1 MIAIATTLLL
11 SNLLLFSVTT
21 GMPRRNSDYICA
33 MNLQMRLIL
42 IFVSLSVLGIFFFQG
57 YWLWNS
63 YNVEK
68 QHFRNIINETL
79 QQAINKDLEV
89 RMEIMKNDTSPNAP
103 HGMVEFNFHL
113 DSTSHSSNI
122 QHPRKF
128 SSRTQLLT
136 ENASDSVVFQAY
148 KPENTPMM
156 RMAFKGIWQAINQ
169 LSPVNIE
176 KVDSLWSVLLKAE
189 GINNRHFIDFTLGK
203 DTLLASS
210 LPDDQS
216 PTDLLPTHKIGINV
230 DDSIGIQGF
239 IIAPSEAVMKR
250 MGPLLLASLLLIIIT
265 TACYI
270 YLIRTILRQKTIA
283 QIKND
288 FVNNMTHELKT
299 PITIT
304 YSAIDALQTFNFVEQ
319 KETRDEYFTLCRQQL
334 KHLSGLVE
342 KILSM
347 AVDERKNFR
356 LQMEIFQILPVIES
370 LTQQFKLKADKPV
383 SFDIS
388 CEPEDLPVY
397 ADKLHITNVISN
409 MIDNSIKYSGK
420 NVHISIRANRVE
432 KGVCICLS
440 DNGAGIP
447 AVHLNRIFE
456 RFYRVPKGNIHDVKG
471 FGLGLS
477 YVKDIVERHNGSI
490 VVESKENSGST
501 FTVLIPEK
509 K

>member
-1 MIAIATTLLL
+1 MK
-11 SNLLLFSVTT
+11 
-21 GMPRRNSDYICA
+21 
-33 MNLQMRLIL
+33 LQMRLIL

-63 YNVEK
+63 YNIEK
-68 QHFRNIINETL
+68 QQFRNIISETL
-79 QQAINKDLEV
+79 QQAINEDLTM
-89 RMEIMKNDTSPNAP
+89 RMESMKNDTTPEAP
-103 HGMVEFNFHL
+103 HGEVEFNFQL
-113 DSTSHSSNI
+113 DSTSHSGNG

-128 SSRTQLLT
+128 SSRTQLRT
-136 ENASDSVVFQAY
+136 ENTSDSIVFQAY

-156 RMAFKGIWQAINQ
+156 RIAFKGIWQAING

-176 KVDSLWSVLLKAE
+176 KVDSLWSTLLEAE
-189 GINNRHFIDFTLGK
+189 GINNRHFIDFTLGT

-216 PTDLLPTHKIGINV
+216 PTDLLPTQKIGVSV
-230 DDSIGIQGF
+230 DDSISIQGF
-239 IIAPSEAVMKR
+239 IIAPSETVMKR
-250 MGPLLLASLLLIIIT
+250 MGPLLLASLLLIVIT

-270 YLIRTILRQKTIA
+270 YLIRTIMRQKTIA

-356 LQMEIFQILPVIES
+356 LQKERFQILPVVES
-370 LTQQFKLKADKPV
+370 LAQQFKLKADKPV
-383 SFDIS
+383 SFDIG
-388 CEPEDLPVY
+388 CLPEDLPVY
-397 ADKLHITNVISN
+397 ADKLHFTNVISN

-420 NVHISIRANRVE
+420 SVHISIRIEETE
-432 KGVCICLS
+432 KGVHICLT
-440 DNGAGIP
+440 DDGEGIP
-447 AVHLNRIFE
+447 SNHLSRIFE

-477 YVKDIVERHNGSI
+477 YVKDVVERHNGTI
-490 VVESKENSGST
+490 VVESKEKTGST
-501 FTVLIPEK
+501 FTIIIPEK

>member
-1 MIAIATTLLL
+1 
-11 SNLLLFSVTT
+11 
-21 GMPRRNSDYICA
+21 MPRRNSGYICA
-33 MNLQMRLIL
+33 MKLQMRLIL

-79 QQAINKDLEV
+79 QQAINRDLEE
-89 RMEIMKNDTSPNAP
+89 RMEIMKNDTSLNAP

-113 DSTSHSSNI
+113 DSTFHSNNE
-122 QHPRKF
+122 QLPHKF

-136 ENASDSVVFQAY
+136 GDASDSVVFQAY

-169 LSPVNIE
+169 LFPINIE
-176 KVDSLWSVLLKAE
+176 KVDSIWATLLKAE

-203 DTLLASS
+203 DTLLATS
-210 LPDDQS
+210 LQDNQN
-216 PTDLLPTHKIGINV
+216 PTDLLPTHKIEVSV
-230 DDSIGIQGF
+230 DNSIGIQGF
-239 IIAPSEAVMKR
+239 LIAPSEAVMKR

-356 LQMEIFQILPVIES
+356 LQKETFRIQPIIES

-383 SFDIS
+383 SFNIN
-388 CEPEDLPVY
+388 CQPEDLSVY

-409 MIDNSIKYSGK
+409 MLDNSIKYSDES
-420 NVHISIRANRVE
+420 VHISIRIDREE
-432 KGVCICLS
+432 KGIRICLT

-447 AVHLNRIFE
+447 ATHLSRIFE
-456 RFYRVPKGNIHDVKG
+456 RFYRVPKGNIHNVKG

-490 VVESKENSGST
+490 AVESKEKSGST
-501 FTVLIPEK
+501 FTIIIPEK

>member
-1 MIAIATTLLL
+1 MW
-11 SNLLLFSVTT
+11 
-21 GMPRRNSDYICA
+21 
-33 MNLQMRLIL
+33 LIL

-63 YNVEK
+63 YNIEK
-68 QHFRNIINETL
+68 QQFRNIINETL
-79 QQAINKDLEV
+79 QQAIDEDLTM
-89 RMEIMKNDTSPNAP
+89 RMESMKNDTTPDAP
-103 HGMVEFNFHL
+103 HGEVEFNFQL
-113 DSTSHSSNI
+113 DSTTHSGNG

-128 SSRTQLLT
+128 SSRTQLRT
-136 ENASDSVVFQAY
+136 ENTSDSIVFQAY

-156 RMAFKGIWQAINQ
+156 RIAFKGIWQAING

-176 KVDSLWSVLLKAE
+176 KVDSLWSALLEAE
-189 GINNRHFIDFTLGK
+189 GINNRHFIDFTLGT
-203 DTLLASS
+203 DTLIASS
-210 LPDDQS
+210 LPDDQT
-216 PTDLLPTHKIGINV
+216 PTDLLPTQKIGVSV

-239 IIAPSEAVMKR
+239 IIAPSETVMKQ
-250 MGPLLLASLLLIIIT
+250 MGPLLLASLLLIVIT

-356 LQMEIFQILPVIES
+356 LQKERFQILPVVES
-370 LTQQFKLKADKPV
+370 LVQQFKLKADKPV
-383 SFDIS
+383 SFDIG
-388 CEPEDLPVY
+388 CLPEDLPVY
-397 ADKLHITNVISN
+397 ADKLHFTNVISN

-420 NVHISIRANRVE
+420 SVHIFIRIKETE
-432 KGVCICLS
+432 KGVRICLT
-440 DNGAGIP
+440 DNGEGIP
-447 AVHLNRIFE
+447 SNHLNRIFE

-477 YVKDIVERHNGSI
+477 YVKDVVERHNGTI
-490 VVESKENSGST
+490 AVESKEKTGST
-501 FTVLIPEK
+501 FTIFIPEK

>member
-1 MIAIATTLLL
+1 MK
-11 SNLLLFSVTT
+11 
-21 GMPRRNSDYICA
+21 
-33 MNLQMRLIL
+33 LQIRLIL

-68 QHFRNIINETL
+68 QQFRNIINETL
-79 QQAINKDLEV
+79 QQAINEDLTL
-89 RMEIMKNDTSPNAP
+89 RMEIMKNDTAPTAP
-103 HGMVEFNFHL
+103 HGNIEFSFYM
-113 DSTSHSSNI
+113 DSTSHSDKG

-128 SSRTQLLT
+128 TLRTQLQT
-136 ENASDSVVFQAY
+136 ENNSDSAVFQAY
-148 KPENTPMM
+148 KPENIPLM
-156 RMAFKGIWQAINQ
+156 RMAFKGIWQAINRV
-169 LSPVNIE
+169 SPVNIE
-176 KVDSLWSVLLKAE
+176 KVDSLWSVLLKAK
-189 GINNRHFIDFTLGK
+189 GIHNRHFIDFTLGN

-210 LPDDQS
+210 LPDDQT
-216 PTDLLPTHKIGINV
+216 PKDLLPTHKIGINA
-230 DDSIGIQGF
+230 DDSIGMQGF
-239 IIAPSEAVMKR
+239 IIGPSETVIKQ
-250 MGPLLLASLLLIIIT
+250 MGSLLLVSILLILIT
-265 TACYI
+265 TTCYI

-319 KETRDEYFTLCRQQL
+319 KETREEYFTLCRQQL

-356 LQMEIFQILPVIES
+356 LQKETFRILPVIES

-383 SFDIS
+383 SFDIA
-388 CEPEDLPVY
+388 CEPEDLSIY
-397 ADKLHITNVISN
+397 ADKLHFTNVISN
-409 MIDNSIKYSGK
+409 MFDNSIKYSGRS
-420 NVHISIRANRVE
+420 VHILIRIKQMEQKIHIYVT
-432 KGVCICLS
+432 
-440 DNGAGIP
+440 DNGIGIP
-447 AVHLNRIFE
+447 SAQLNRIFE

-477 YVKDIVERHNGSI
+477 YVKDMIERHDGSI
-490 VVESKENSGST
+490 AVESKEKEGST
-501 FTVLIPEK
+501 FTIIIPEK

>member
-1 MIAIATTLLL
+1 MK
-11 SNLLLFSVTT
+11 
-21 GMPRRNSDYICA
+21 
-33 MNLQMRLIL
+33 LQIRLIL
-42 IFVSLSVLGIFFFQG
+42 IFVSLSILGIFFFQG

-68 QHFRNIINETL
+68 LQFQNIINETL
-79 QQAINKDLEV
+79 QQAINEDLTL
-89 RMEIMKNDTSPNAP
+89 RMEAMKNDTAPNAP
-103 HGMVEFNFHL
+103 HGNVEFSFHI
-113 DSTSHSSNI
+113 DSTSHSDKR

-128 SSRTQLLT
+128 ISHTRLQTD
-136 ENASDSVVFQAY
+136 NNSDSTVFQAY
-148 KPENTPMM
+148 KPENSPLM

-176 KVDSLWSVLLKAE
+176 KVDSLWSVLLTAK
-189 GINNRHFIDFTLGK
+189 GINNAHFIDFTWGNN
-203 DTLLASS
+203 TLLASS
-210 LPDDQS
+210 LPDDQN
-216 PTDLLPTHKIGINV
+216 PTDLLSTHKIGVNV
-230 DDSIGIQGF
+230 DDSIGMQGF
-239 IIAPSEAVMKR
+239 IIDPSETVIKQ
-250 MGPLLLASLLLIIIT
+250 MGSLLFVSILLIIIT

-319 KETRDEYFTLCRQQL
+319 KETREEYFTLCRQQL

-356 LQMEIFQILPVIES
+356 LQKETFRILPMIES
-370 LTQQFKLKADKPV
+370 LAQQFRMKADKPV
-383 SFDIS
+383 SFEIA
-388 CEPEDLPVY
+388 CEPEELTIY
-397 ADKLHITNVISN
+397 ADKLHFTNVVSN
-409 MIDNSIKYSGK
+409 MFDNSIKYSGTS
-420 NVHISIRANRVE
+420 VHILIWIKQIEQKIHIDVT
-432 KGVCICLS
+432 
-440 DNGAGIP
+440 DNGIGIP
-447 AVHLNRIFE
+447 SVQLSRIFE

-477 YVKDIVERHNGSI
+477 YVKDIIERHDGSI
-490 VVESKENSGST
+490 RVESKEKEGST
-501 FTVLIPEK
+501 FTIIIPEK

>member
-1 MIAIATTLLL
+1 MTKHK
-11 SNLLLFSVTT
+11 
-21 GMPRRNSDYICA
+21 SDYICD
-33 MNLQMRLIL
+33 MKRQMQLIL

-68 QHFRNIINETL
+68 QQFRNIINETL
-79 QQAINKDLEV
+79 QKAINEDLTL
-89 RMEIMKNDTSPNAP
+89 RMETMKNDTAANAP
-103 HGMVEFNFHL
+103 HGQVEFNFQV
-113 DSTSHSSNI
+113 DSTSYLGEGKRSH
-122 QHPRKF
+122 KF
-128 SSRTQLLT
+128 SSRTRLQT
-136 ENASDSVVFQAY
+136 ENRSDSTVFQSY
-148 KPENTPMM
+148 KPENIPMM

-176 KVDSLWSVLLKAE
+176 KVDSLWTTLLEAE
-189 GINNRHFIDFTLGK
+189 GINNLHFIDFTQGK

-210 LPDDQS
+210 LPEDQN
-216 PTDLLPTHKIGINV
+216 PTDLLPTHKIGVNV

-239 IIAPSEAVMKR
+239 IIAPSETVMKR
-250 MGPLLLASLLLIIIT
+250 MGPLLLVSLLLIIIT
-265 TACYI
+265 TTCYI

-304 YSAIDALQTFNFVEQ
+304 YSAIDALQTFNLVEQ
-319 KETRDEYFTLCRQQL
+319 RETREEYFTLCRQQL

-356 LQMEIFQILPVIES
+356 LQKEIFQILPVIES
-370 LTQQFKLKADKPV
+370 LTQQFKLKTDKPV
-383 SFDIS
+383 SFDI
-388 CEPEDLPVY
+388 CCQPDDLPVY
-397 ADKLHITNVISN
+397 ADKLHFTNVISN
-409 MIDNSIKYSGK
+409 ILDNSIKYSGES
-420 NVHISIRANRVE
+420 VHITIRITRTE
-432 KGVCICLS
+432 KGIRISLT
-440 DNGAGIP
+440 DNGTGIP
-447 AVHLNRIFE
+447 AAQLNRIFE

-477 YVKDIVERHNGSI
+477 YVKDIVERHNGS
-490 VVESKENSGST
+490 VTVESKEKSGST
-501 FTVLIPEK
+501 FTILIPEK

>member
-1 MIAIATTLLL
+1 M
-11 SNLLLFSVTT
+11 
-21 GMPRRNSDYICA
+21 
-33 MNLQMRLIL
+33 QLIL

-63 YNVEK
+63 YNIEK
-68 QHFRNIINETL
+68 QQFRKIINETL
-79 QQAINKDLEV
+79 QQAINEDLTS
-89 RMEIMKNDTSPNAP
+89 RMEIMQNDTTPGAP
-103 HGMVEFNFHL
+103 HGEVEFSFST
-113 DSTSHSSNI
+113 DSTSHGASGST
-122 QHPRKF
+122 PRKYY
-128 SSRTQLLT
+128 SRTRLQLESQT
-136 ENASDSVVFQAY
+136 DSTVFQAY

-156 RMAFKGIWQAINQ
+156 RIAFKGIWQAING
-169 LSPVNIE
+169 LSPVNIG
-176 KVDSLWSVLLKAE
+176 KVDSLWSTLLSAE
-189 GINNRHFIDFTLGK
+189 GIHNHHFIDFTLGN

-210 LPDDQS
+210 LPDDQN
-216 PTDLLPTHKIGINV
+216 PTDLLPTQKVGVNM
-230 DDSIGIQGF
+230 DDSIGMQGF
-239 IIAPSEAVMKR
+239 IIAPAETVFKR
-250 MGPLLLASLLLIIIT
+250 MGPLFLASLLLIIIT

-319 KETRDEYFTLCRQQL
+319 KETREEYFTLCRQQL

-356 LQMEIFQILPVIES
+356 LQKETFQIRPVIES
-370 LTQQFKLKADKPV
+370 LTQQFRLKADKQV
-383 SFDIS
+383 S
-388 CEPEDLPVY
+388 CQVNCQPEDLSVY
-397 ADKLHITNVISN
+397 ADKLHFTNVISN
-409 MIDNSIKYSGK
+409 ILDNSVKYSGK
-420 NVHISIRANRVE
+420 SVTISVQINRTE
-432 KGVCICLS
+432 KGIRISLT
-440 DNGAGIP
+440 DNGIGI
-447 AVHLNRIFE
+447 ATAQLSRIFE

-477 YVKDIVERHNGSI
+477 YVKEVVERHDGSI
-490 VVESKENSGST
+490 SVESREKEGST
-501 FTVLIPEK
+501 FTILIPEK

>member
-1 MIAIATTLLL
+1 M
-11 SNLLLFSVTT
+11 
-21 GMPRRNSDYICA
+21 
-33 MNLQMRLIL
+33 QLIL

-68 QHFRNIINETL
+68 EQFRKIINETL
-79 QQAINKDLEV
+79 QQAINDDLTN
-89 RMEIMKNDTSPNAP
+89 RMEAMKKDTTSGAP
-103 HGMVEFNFHL
+103 HGEVEFSFSM
-113 DSTSHSSNI
+113 DSTSHSASVKT
-122 QHPRKF
+122 PRKYY
-128 SSRTQLLT
+128 SRTRLQLYDKT
-136 ENASDSVVFQAY
+136 DSSVFQGY

-156 RMAFKGIWQAINQ
+156 RAAFKGIWQAING
-169 LSPVNIE
+169 LSPVDVE
-176 KVDSLWSVLLKAE
+176 KVDSLWSTLLKTE
-189 GINNRHFIDFTLGK
+189 GIHNNHFIDFTLGA

-210 LPDDQS
+210 LPEDQN
-216 PTDLLPTHKIGINV
+216 PGNLLPTQKVGVNL
-230 DDSIGIQGF
+230 DDSIGMQGF
-239 IIAPSEAVMKR
+239 IIAPSETVMKQ

-356 LQMEIFQILPVIES
+356 LQKETFRIQPIIES

-383 SFDIS
+383 SFLVN
-388 CEPEDLPVY
+388 CQPECLSIF
-397 ADKLHITNVISN
+397 ADKLHFTNVLSN
-409 MIDNSIKYSGK
+409 ILDNSIKYSGAS
-420 NVHISIRANRVE
+420 VTISIQVAQTE
-432 KGVCICLS
+432 KGIQLS
-440 DNGAGIP
+440 FTDNGTGIP
-447 AVHLNRIFE
+447 ANQSDRIFE

-477 YVKDIVERHNGSI
+477 YVKDIVERHDGNITVKSREKEGSI
-490 VVESKENSGST
+490 
-501 FTVLIPEK
+501 FTILIPAK